1 MKIGVLLSGCGV
13 YDGAEIQEAVFS
25 LLAIQE
31 VGAEAVCLSVNAN
44 QHHVVNHLT
53 GEVMPESRN
62 MIVEAARIARGS
74 VHEVSSYDSSQLDAV
89 VIPGGFGSAKNFT
102 TWAFDGPDG
111 TILPEIQEFIKK
123 CISDK
128 KPIAALCV
136 SPVVLALA
144 FQHSDVHP
152 TMTLGTDK
160 EKSPYDISAFSG
172 GLTQTGVQAE
182 MKTIHEISVDQ
193 NLKIVSAPCY
203 MMDATI
209 VEIRNNI
216 QQAVKALIEL
226 I

>member
-31 VGAEAVCLSVNAN
+31 AGAEAICLSLNAN

-144 FQHSDVHP
+144 LQHSDVQP